1 MFSNDIRRTLR
12 GVIREYGPGACE
24 PPSRMRGFLNDL
36 CPEQKAEINLLI
48 SALTAC
54 PLAYFQAVK
63 KGQAERLLVLK
74 VEVLRYDLSIT
85 AEAAH
90 WAVESW
96 ALALGVVEKPLP
108 RPVEPPP
115 PAAPPPRPPTA
126 ARPPAAV
133 PLAPS
138 LPETG
143 PAAPAVPTNAFPGV
157 LKSDALKW
165 KKTFPKGIRSPAA
178 VVAGGVAAVGLL
190 FGLVAALSGRPDPPP
205 VPAALVT
212 SYAPPAPLD
221 PAVGREQTLTQRV
234 QSIRSGLE
242 PGTTLI
248 WPLGGKANGM
258 KIILPPKRAG
268 TPDFLMGNADLH
280 QGCEVVKGEL
290 EQALQDA
297 GYPENDIAGCSVFV
311 CTSTGTQITFSAGG
325 N

>member
-12 GVIREYGPGACE
+12 GIIREYGPGACE

-48 SALTAC
+48 AALTVC
-54 PLAYFQAVK
+54 PIAYFQAVK
-63 KGQAERLLVLK
+63 KGQVERLLVLK
-74 VEVLRYDLSIT
+74 IEALRYDLSIT

-96 ALALGVVEKPLP
+96 ALALGVVEMPLP
-108 RPVEPPP
+108 RPVKSPPLDA
-115 PAAPPPRPPTA
+115 PAPPTA
-126 ARPPAAV
+126 VRQPVAV
-133 PLAPS
+133 PLMPS
-138 LPETG
+138 LPEIG
-143 PAAPAVPTNAFPGV
+143 PVASAIPAGALPNLLERKKPFPRGV
-157 LKSDALKW
+157 
-165 KKTFPKGIRSPAA
+165 RSLAA
-178 VVAGGVAAVGLL
+178 VVVCGVVAAGLFL
-190 FGLVAALSGRPDPPP
+190 VLVAALIGSPGPPATP
-205 VPAALVT
+205 AVPAASSVL
-212 SYAPPAPLD
+212 PALPD
-221 PAVGREQTLTQRV
+221 PAVDREQTLTQRI

-268 TPDFLMGNADLH
+268 TQDFLMGNADLH
-280 QGCEVVKGEL
+280 QGCEAVKGEL

-297 GYPENDIAGCSVFV
+297 GYLENDIAECSVFV
-311 CTSTGTQITFSAGG
+311 CTSTGTQVTFSAGG